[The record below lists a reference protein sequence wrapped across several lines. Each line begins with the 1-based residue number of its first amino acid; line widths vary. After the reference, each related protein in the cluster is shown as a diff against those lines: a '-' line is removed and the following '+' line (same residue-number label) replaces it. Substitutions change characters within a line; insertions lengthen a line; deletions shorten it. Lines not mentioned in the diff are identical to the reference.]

1 MYTKLFQGFLSR
13 SLRTELLHSHNA
25 LTVLRVTKVFSHH
38 NLAHFIQK
46 GESCLHIHVV
56 IPVTLYFQYNC
67 LSAVTVQSL
76 TVAVQC
82 KEETTK

>member
-46 GESCLHIHVV
+46 GESSIRICVCVCACLNSFALSKK
-56 IPVTLYFQYNC
+56 TLH
-67 LSAVTVQSL
+67 L
-76 TVAVQC
+76 VAV
-82 KEETTK
+82 